1 MPQTFPA
8 PCATA
13 ARHPSQHSP
22 QHHFSEWSTPVLPLK
37 PILQTYRNWR
47 TSALCS
53 CQQVRQSQCW
63 GQRGRASLQAMSSP
77 VPKCLQDLSTS
88 RHYWTRA
95 NSCLLYQGLLHIPRT
110 CHRKSL
116 HMLTPGN
123 RLGATRASTGCWHGQ
138 DGSKTGPSLG
148 SKCCLLEPA
157 EILLLMVGNS
167 QDHRVH

>member
-1 MPQTFPA
+1 MGDLMPQTFPA

-22 QHHFSEWSTPVLPLK
+22 QHHFSELSTPVLLLK

-53 CQQVRQSQCW
+53 CQQARQS
-63 GQRGRASLQAMSSP
+63 S
-77 VPKCLQDLSTS
+77 
-88 RHYWTRA
+88 
-95 NSCLLYQGLLHIPRT
+95 LLYQGLLHIPRT

-138 DGSKTGPSLG
+138 DASKTGPSLG

-157 EILLLMVGNS
+157 EILLLLMVGNS
-167 QDHRVH
+167 QDHRVHSNKHWKEHI